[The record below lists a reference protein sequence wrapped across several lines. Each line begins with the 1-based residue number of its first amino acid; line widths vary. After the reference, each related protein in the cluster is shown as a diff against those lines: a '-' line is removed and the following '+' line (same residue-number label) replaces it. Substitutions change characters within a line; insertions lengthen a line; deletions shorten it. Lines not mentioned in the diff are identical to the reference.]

1 MVQFYSLHSFNKCLN
16 FHIIFILRLR
26 ETITLRKN
34 QRQATL
40 SLYEETIRRIDEA
53 KKNKNARPISI
64 TLTPD
69 ESSRQ
74 TILLSST
81 GHLSPISAPLPER
94 KVSIT
99 FSRDVQIFEFPKKE
113 YIDQHI
119 DNK

>member
-1 MVQFYSLHSFNKCLN
+1 M
-16 FHIIFILRLR
+16 IFVLRFR
-26 ETITLRKN
+26 ETVSLRKN

-40 SLYEETIRRIDEA
+40 SLCEETIRRMDEA
-53 KKNKNARPISI
+53 KKKKNARPISI

-81 GHLSPISAPLPER
+81 SHLSPISTHLPER

-99 FSRDVQIFEFPKKE
+99 FSRDVQIFEVPKVE
-113 YIDQHI
+113 CIDPHLI
-119 DNK
+119 ENE

>member
-1 MVQFYSLHSFNKCLN
+1 MFEFCHDF
-16 FHIIFILRLR
+16 IIQLR
-26 ETITLRKN
+26 ETVALRKN

-81 GHLSPISAPLPER
+81 GYLSPISAPLPER

-99 FSRDVQIFEFPKKE
+99 FSRDVQIFEFPKPE
-113 YIDQHI
+113 YIDPLHI
-119 DNK
+119 DNE

>member
-1 MVQFYSLHSFNKCLN
+1 M
-16 FHIIFILRLR
+16 IFVLRFR
-26 ETITLRKN
+26 ETVSLRKN

-53 KKNKNARPISI
+53 KKNKNERPISI

-99 FSRDVQIFEFPKKE
+99 FSRDVQIFEIPTLE
-113 YIDQHI
+113 YIDPQHI
-119 DNK
+119 DNE

>member
-1 MVQFYSLHSFNKCLN
+1 M
-16 FHIIFILRLR
+16 IFILRLR
-26 ETITLRKN
+26 QTVTFRRN

-53 KKNKNARPISI
+53 KKKKNARPISI

-81 GHLSPISAPLPER
+81 GHLSPVSTHLPER

-99 FSRDVQIFEFPKKE
+99 FSRDVQIFEFPKVE
-113 YIDQHI
+113 CIDPHLI
-119 DNK
+119 ENE